1 MSAISPTKNTGLIVD
16 DFIAYATQ
24 HLTTVGGTITTTSL
38 YPPAGTPAPGILT
51 WTGYFVDPATPSQQ
65 SPNFKMSE
73 EEIAGAKEDLASA
86 QNDLQTYESE
96 GNEEA
101 AQTAREQIALQE
113 NKLASG
119 ENYSVDGEDDV
130 RTLPVRTELP
140 LDGGVT
146 NPIETAMGG
155 TPTQPNESYTE
166 PTVTETEIGK
176 RIVAFAI
183 ADIGT
188 LENPLPPGKPEN
200 WGPRVSQ
207 MLNNVGFKT
216 PAYWCAAAVTTWY
229 KAAGAKYPKSGG
241 ASCDVWMSWGKKNG
255 LFSTKPAIGAAILY
269 GTSADA
275 HHIGI
280 VQSIEGGKV
289 KTIEGNTSGGGF
301 SRNGVGVF
309 KKTPNLTRI
318 VGYVLPQKA

>member
-1 MSAISPTKNTGLIVD
+1 MSIISPTNNTSLIVN
-16 DFIAYATQ
+16 DFILYATQ
-24 HLTTVGGTITTTSL
+24 HLTTVGGTISTTSL
-38 YPPAGTPAPGILT
+38 YPPSGTPAPGVLT
-51 WTGYFVDPATPSQQ
+51 WTGYFVDPAQPSP
-65 SPNFKMSE
+65 SFELSDE
-73 EEIAGAKEDLASA
+73 ELAGAQEDLAAAERDLA
-86 QNDLQTYESE
+86 QYEAE
-96 GNEEA
+96 GDEEA
-101 AQTAREQIALQE
+101 AQTAREQVELQE
-113 NKLASG
+113 NRIASG
-119 ENYSVDGEDDV
+119 ENYSIDDTEVEDSEY
-130 RTLPVRTELP
+130 TTELELLGEP
-140 LDGGVT
+140 KTEQKEDNT
-146 NPIETAMGG
+146 YKE
-155 TPTQPNESYTE
+155 PN
-166 PTVTETEIGK
+166 VTESEIGK
-176 RIVAFAI
+176 RIVAFAL

-241 ASCDVWMSWGKKNG
+241 ASCDVWMAWGKKNG
-255 LFSTKPAIGAAILY
+255 LFSTKPAVGAAILY

-309 KKTPNLTRI
+309 KKVPNLSKI
-318 VGYVLPQKA
+318 VGYVLPEKA

>member
-24 HLTTVGGTITTTSL
+24 HLTTVGGTISTISI
-38 YPPAGTPAPGILT
+38 YPITPTPGPGILT
-51 WTGYFVDPATPSQQ
+51 WTGYFIDPAKPSQ
-65 SPNFKMSE
+65 PNENFKLSAE
-73 EEIAGAKEDLASA
+73 QIVGAKEDLAAA
-86 QNDLQTYESE
+86 QTDLKKFESE
-96 GNEEA
+96 DNDEV

-119 ENYSVDGEDDV
+119 ENYSIDDEEDII
-130 RTLPVRTELP
+130 TPPIYTELP
-140 LDGGVT
+140 LIGGVT
-146 NPIETAMGG
+146 TPIQTSTGE
-155 TPTQPNESYTE
+155 TPTQPKEIYTE
-166 PTVTETEIGK
+166 PKVTETEIGK
-176 RIVAFAI
+176 RIVAFAL

-241 ASCDVWMSWGKKNG
+241 ASCDVWMAWGKKNG
-255 LFSTKPAIGAAILY
+255 LFSKKPAIGAAVLY

-280 VQSIEGGKV
+280 VQSIDGGKV

-301 SRNGVGVF
+301 NRNGVGVF
-309 KKTPNLTRI
+309 KKVPNLSKI
-318 VGYVLPQKA
+318 VGYVLPEKA